1 MKYLDEL
8 YESIKFVNETPG
20 ASFDMDRTTELFA
33 KIEEQLKMLETILQK
48 KVNIY
53 DEIYSCVDYEDYRDS
68 FGYVQEKFNLSESE
82 FNQIKTALK

>member
-1 MKYLDEL
+1 MNQLKEL
-8 YESIKFVNETPG
+8 YESIKFVNETPN
-20 ASFDMDRTTELFA
+20 ASFDMDKINEMFD
-33 KIEEQLKMLETILQK
+33 KIEKKLKMLETILAK

-68 FGYVQEKFNLSESE
+68 FGYIQEKFNLSESE

>member
-1 MKYLDEL
+1 MNQLKEL
-8 YESIKFVNETPG
+8 YESIKFVNETPN
-20 ASFDMDRTTELFA
+20 ASFDMDKINDLFA
-33 KIEEQLKMLETILQK
+33 KIEKKLKMLEVILDK